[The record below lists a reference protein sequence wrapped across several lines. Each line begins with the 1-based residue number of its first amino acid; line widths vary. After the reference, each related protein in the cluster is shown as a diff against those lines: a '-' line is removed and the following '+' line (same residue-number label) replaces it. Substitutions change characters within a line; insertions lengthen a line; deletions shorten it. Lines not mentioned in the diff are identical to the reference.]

1 MNARS
6 LQVCAVL
13 CSTSLVG
20 FALAAGGSADGTG
33 VRGTIERVTVYRGQA
48 LVTRVVDVPKAAD
61 AGGVRELIVT
71 DLPPR
76 IRPESLHAEGGPGTL
91 VRSVSFRAR
100 PVGEDTREEVRA
112 LDVKIDDLAT
122 KLAANKR
129 HMDVVTDDRNY
140 LQSLQGFVAPT
151 SATELTR
158 GVLNAETIEKLS
170 AFIGTSRAGL
180 VERELALQGEAKT
193 LGAGL
198 AQAQREREQLTQ
210 GASRTVFE
218 AVVLLT
224 GDAKPGEP
232 LRLRYLVDDATWEP
246 SYTLAAETSGAH
258 DSMNLKYFASIRQMS
273 GEDWSNV
280 SMVLS
285 TATPSLVAAPPI
297 LAPMPI
303 TLASA
308 PAQAFASYDDA
319 RRELFNQQRKSER
332 DRAMNSPARG
342 GGDGQ
347 ASAEAPGEKDLADKS
362 LNKVA
367 GQMQVL
373 DILAAG
379 RVERGHRPASA
390 PSEEG
395 LSVTYGV
402 EGKASLPSRSDQQM
416 VEISGSKIPATFTK
430 IAMPVLTQYVYDQAT
445 GMNTSGTVYLAGPTT
460 SYVDGAFVGGG
471 VLPTT
476 AAGEGITAGFG
487 IDSSLRTRREL
498 LTRGESVQ
506 GGNRVIELTYRLTVE
521 NFGSGAAPV
530 RLLDRL
536 PKPDAGRSDVTV
548 KLVRSGPELSSDADY
563 LATQSKEGILRWDLV
578 VPAGAAGRQA
588 TVVEY
593 TFRLE
598 YDKQL
603 TLTGLGG

>member
-1 MNARS
+1 M
-6 LQVCAVL
+6 L
-13 CSTSLVG
+13 CSTALTG
-20 FALAAGGSADGTG
+20 FALAAGGAADGG
-33 VRGTIERVTVYRGQA
+33 GIKGRIESVTVYRGQA
-48 LVTRVVDVPKAAD
+48 LVTRVVEVPQAKD
-61 AGGVRELIVT
+61 AGSVRELIVT
-71 DLPPR
+71 DLPPQ
-76 IRPESLHAEGGPGTL
+76 IRPESLHAEGGPGTF

-100 PVGEDTREEVRA
+100 PVGQDTREEVRA
-112 LDVKIDDLAT
+112 LDAKIDDLTT
-122 KLAANKR
+122 KLGANKR
-129 HMDVVTDDRNY
+129 HMDVVGDDRNY

-151 SATELTR
+151 SATELTK

-180 VERELALQGEAKT
+180 VERELTLQAEAKSLST
-193 LGAGL
+193 ALE
-198 AQAQREREQLTQ
+198 QAQRERQQLTA
-210 GASRTVFE
+210 GASKTVFE

-224 GDAKPGEP
+224 GDEKPGEP
-232 LRLRYLVDDATWEP
+232 LRLRYLVDNATWEP
-246 SYTLAAETSGAH
+246 SYTMRADTSGKH
-258 DSMNLKYFASIRQMS
+258 DAMNLQYFASIRQMS

-297 LAPMPI
+297 LTSLPI
-303 TLASA
+303 TLAAA
-308 PAQAFASYDDA
+308 PAQTFASYDDA
-319 RRELFNQQRKSER
+319 RRELSKQQRENEQSRAMSPASLSVGGRLQADAEAGER
-332 DRAMNSPARG
+332 DF
-342 GGDGQ
+342 
-347 ASAEAPGEKDLADKS
+347 ADKK

-367 GQMQVL
+367 SEIQVL

-379 RVERGHRPASA
+379 RVDRGRKPAAVVSD
-390 PSEEG
+390 EG
-395 LSVTYGV
+395 LSVTYQV

-416 VEISGSKIPATFTK
+416 VQISSSQIPAVFTK

-445 GMNTSGTVYLAGPTT
+445 GVNTSGMVYLAGPTT

-471 VLPTT
+471 ALPTT

-498 LTRGESVQ
+498 LTRNESVQ

-521 NFGSGAAPV
+521 NFGAGAAPV